1 MISPSRISHA
11 HRLLERRALP
21 SGRVVWQIFDYLRE
35 KVNSPFLEPLGYVGS
50 GTEYVFSL
58 SNGLFAFVTPNP
70 NDAFVTETPVPLDTL
85 EYSLPARTPV
95 ACWGCHASGLIAAQ
109 DDLRGLAFRDDSDYL
124 RSSGLDAEDVA
135 LLEQIYPEPAA
146 LLELFASDTAVYQ
159 RALTELGLPTIG
171 PDPVAA
177 ASLRFGAPLTMRDA
191 AAELG
196 LHPEAL
202 ATDWPRHAPWLAPL
216 GRDAMD
222 RDAFTAVYSASLC
235 VLSGSLANRPDA
247 AACARAIDALGGP

>member
-1 MISPSRISHA
+1 WSDFALRTLRFDDIEGTPLYAASVRRAISPSRISHA

-95 ACWGCHASGLIAAQ
+95 ACWGCHASGLIAA
-109 DDLRGLAFRDDSDYL
+109 
-124 RSSGLDAEDVA
+124 
-135 LLEQIYPEPAA
+135 
-146 LLELFASDTAVYQ
+146 
-159 RALTELGLPTIG
+159 
-171 PDPVAA
+171 
-177 ASLRFGAPLTMRDA
+177 
-191 AAELG
+191 
-196 LHPEAL
+196 
-202 ATDWPRHAPWLAPL
+202 
-216 GRDAMD
+216 
-222 RDAFTAVYSASLC
+222 
-235 VLSGSLANRPDA
+235 
-247 AACARAIDALGGP
+247 